1 MSKLDFGSRPKT
13 MDGSAGHPEASTSS
27 SLFETRPR
35 KRSKNGVK
43 EVVFQVGAPSAATVA
58 LAADFTGWDKAPIRM
73 LKLGDGIWQ
82 TKVALPQG
90 RHRYKFLVDGQWLED
105 PHCAEQ
111 VPNPFGTND
120 GVINV
125 P

>member
-1 MSKLDFGSRPKT
+1 MSKLELNGGRRKSMGELAKLRK
-13 MDGSAGHPEASTSS
+13 SS
-27 SLFETRPR
+27 SLNGAESRRRPGE
-35 KRSKNGVK
+35 KRK

-58 LAADFTGWDKAPIRM
+58 LAADFTDWDRAPIRM

-82 TKVALPQG
+82 AKVALPQG

-105 PHCAEQ
+105 PHCPER
-111 VPNPFGTND
+111 VPNPFGTTD
-120 GVINV
+120 GVIYV

>member
-1 MSKLDFGSRPKT
+1 MSKLETMNGSRRK
-13 MDGSAGHPEASTSS
+13 STGELAKPRKSS
-27 SLFETRPR
+27 SLNEAQTR
-35 KRSKNGVK
+35 KRSDEKRK

-58 LAADFTGWDKAPIRM
+58 LAADFTDWDRAPIRM

-82 TKVALPQG
+82 TKVELPQG

-105 PHCAEQ
+105 PHCQER

-120 GVINV
+120 GVVYV